1 MATTVS
7 SLSRPWLPRR
17 GKGRGKGGVS
27 FALYRIAGYL
37 FFLLLWQFL
46 SSNVLNAVTLPPP
59 SKVFE
64 EMREIIAEDALWP
77 NVRYTMTTFLIVFAI
92 SYPLGVLIGVVMGR
106 SRYWDAFFRDFVLAG
121 LTTPGLVFVFVGIML
136 FGIDK
141 WGRIL
146 PVVVIVIP
154 LVVVNVVEGVRAIP
168 RDLFDMS
175 RAYRVPSPRRLRHVL
190 LPGIAPYLFTAARYA
205 VAVGLRGSALVEVF
219 GGTAGLGFQLRRNF
233 DRFSVAGTLAWA
245 LFIVIIVVLVERL
258 ILNRLEKYFFRWRP
272 AAFT

>member
-1 MATTVS
+1 MASPTTTM
-7 SLSRPWLPRR
+7 LRRPWLRLR
-17 GKGRGKGGVS
+17 GEGGLAFS
-27 FALYRIAGYL
+27 LYRIAGYI
-37 FFLLLWQFL
+37 FFLALWAFL
-46 SSNVLNAVTLPPP
+46 SKNVLNEVTLPSPAT
-59 SKVFE
+59 VWD
-64 EMREIIAEDALWP
+64 EMVEIVSNNELWP

-92 SYPLGVLIGVVMGR
+92 AFPTGVVVGVLMGR

-146 PVVVIVIP
+146 PVVIIVIP
-154 LVVVNVVEGVRAIP
+154 LVVVNVVEGVRAVP

-175 RAYRVPSPRRLRHVL
+175 RAYEVPAARRMRHVL

-205 VAVGLRGSALVEVF
+205 VAVGLRGAALVEVF

-233 DRFSVAGTLAWA
+233 DRFSIPGTLAWA
-245 LFIVIIVVLVERL
+245 LFIVLIVVLVERL
-258 ILNRLEKYFFRWRP
+258 ILNRLERYFFRWRP
-272 AAFT
+272 QAFA